1 MQNIQVTRQE
11 LYDLVGETPTRHLC
25 QQFGLSD
32 VGLANTCKRHDIPR
46 PSYGYWAKKAAGGQV
61 KRTPLPRCEDEHL
74 QKITFAPG
82 EPKTEEDDGFFD
94 PEIRALYEQESQ
106 AEPIEVSLGEAASAY
121 LPASASLDGR
131 LRLPVPAGALIPA
144 DALGMAPQAGTRL
157 VTLAIDPLHAPVG
170 LAAGDVVDIWATGV
184 DGANTIIEAPQLVLP
199 EVQVVQVD
207 GENLGV
213 GGEMAVVVEVPQASA
228 PDLVR
233 STRSRVLDLV
243 AVPLQAMT
251 PGKQS

>member
-1 MQNIQVTRQE
+1 MSTSSVLDQNSVRSASTGAPPPARR
-11 LYDLVGETPTRHLC
+11 L
-25 QQFGLSD
+25 
-32 VGLANTCKRHDIPR
+32 PR
-46 PSYGYWAKKAAGGQV
+46 MRWRDARLWLGVALMGVAMFAGARLLGGGQDTAV
-61 KRTPLPRCEDEHL
+61 VWRATRDLP
-74 QKITFAPG
+74 AGAVPV
-82 EPKTEEDDGFFD
+82 
-94 PEIRALYEQESQ
+94 

-144 DALGMAPQAGTRL
+144 DALGMAPQAGRRL

-170 LAAGDVVDIWATGV
+170 LAAGDVIDIWATGV
-184 DGANTIIEAPQLVLP
+184 DGASTIIEAPQLVLP

-243 AVPLQAMT
+243 AVPLQAIT
-251 PGKQS
+251 PGRQS

>member
-1 MQNIQVTRQE
+1 MSTSSVLDQNSVRSASTGSPPPARR
-11 LYDLVGETPTRHLC
+11 L
-25 QQFGLSD
+25 
-32 VGLANTCKRHDIPR
+32 PR
-46 PSYGYWAKKAAGGQV
+46 MRWRDARLWLGVALMGVAMFAGARLLGGGQDTAV
-61 KRTPLPRCEDEHL
+61 VWRATRDLP
-74 QKITFAPG
+74 AGAVPV
-82 EPKTEEDDGFFD
+82 
-94 PEIRALYEQESQ
+94 

-144 DALGMAPQAGTRL
+144 DALGMAPQAGRRL

-170 LAAGDVVDIWATGV
+170 LAAGDVIDIWATGV
-184 DGANTIIEAPQLVLP
+184 DGASTIIEAPQLVLP

-243 AVPLQAMT
+243 AVPLQAIT
-251 PGKQS
+251 PGRQS

>member
-1 MQNIQVTRQE
+1 MSASQVLDHSPARATS
-11 LYDLVGETPTRHLC
+11 GGTPPQARRLPRMRWRDARLWL
-25 QQFGLSD
+25 GVVLMA
-32 VGLANTCKRHDIPR
+32 LAMFAGARLL
-46 PSYGYWAKKAAGGQV
+46 GGGQDTAV
-61 KRTPLPRCEDEHL
+61 VWRAVRDLP
-74 QKITFAPG
+74 AGAVPV
-82 EPKTEEDDGFFD
+82 
-94 PEIRALYEQESQ
+94 

-131 LRLPVPAGALIPA
+131 LRIPVPAGALIPA

-157 VTLAIDPLHAPVG
+157 VTLAIDPLHSPVG

-184 DGANTIIEAPQLVLP
+184 DGSSAIIEAPQLVLP
-199 EVQVVQVD
+199 EVQVVKVD

-233 STRSRVLDLV
+233 ATRSRVLDLV

-251 PGKQS
+251 SDVRP

>member
-1 MQNIQVTRQE
+1 MSTSSVLDQNSVRSASTGSPPPARR
-11 LYDLVGETPTRHLC
+11 LPRMRWRDARLWLGVALMGVAM
-25 QQFGLSD
+25 FGGARLL
-32 VGLANTCKRHDIPR
+32 G
-46 PSYGYWAKKAAGGQV
+46 GGQDTAV
-61 KRTPLPRCEDEHL
+61 VWRATRDLP
-74 QKITFAPG
+74 AGAVPV
-82 EPKTEEDDGFFD
+82 
-94 PEIRALYEQESQ
+94 

>member
-1 MQNIQVTRQE
+1 MSTSSVLDQNSVRSASTGSPPPARR
-11 LYDLVGETPTRHLC
+11 L
-25 QQFGLSD
+25 
-32 VGLANTCKRHDIPR
+32 PR
-46 PSYGYWAKKAAGGQV
+46 MRWRDARLWLGVALMGVAMFAGARLLGGGQDTAV
-61 KRTPLPRCEDEHL
+61 VWRATRDLP
-74 QKITFAPG
+74 AGAVPV
-82 EPKTEEDDGFFD
+82 
-94 PEIRALYEQESQ
+94 

-184 DGANTIIEAPQLVLP
+184 DGASTIIEAPQLVLP